1 VRLSSAL
8 RIHAQS
14 LCSTYVLHCCF
25 KAIVMKH
32 DCGTWVSQLRL
43 VITSLPLLDLLF
55 PAGRVGA
62 QLLGERVRRYA
73 KRRSNLVPLG
83 VARDEGSALMWP
95 SARGRV
101 PGGVKRLGGHCLLLL
116 RLIRID
122 DRQQGAACRGSGGC
136 SSRGNPVGSC
146 ACHSQRWLR
155 GWRCEGRGN
164 SVRRYKH
171 RRALLMCRW
180 CSSPC
185 GNGSRWIGSSQHGS
199 VG

>member
-1 VRLSSAL
+1 
-8 RIHAQS
+8 
-14 LCSTYVLHCCF
+14 
-25 KAIVMKH
+25 MKH
-32 DCGTWVSQLRL
+32 NYRTRVSQLCS
-43 VITSLPLLDLLF
+43 ITTSLPLLDPLF
-55 PAGRVGA
+55 PAGHVGA
-62 QLLGERVRRYA
+62 QLLGGRVRRYA
-73 KRRSNLVPLG
+73 KRGSNLVPLG
-83 VARDEGSALMWP
+83 IARDEGSASRWP

-101 PGGVKRLGGHCLLLL
+101 AGGVKRLGRHCLLLL

-122 DRQQGAACRGSGGC
+122 DRQQGAACRGSGGY

-146 ACHSQRWLR
+146 ACHSQRRLR

-180 CSSPC
+180 RSFPC
-185 GNGSRWIGSSQHGS
+185 GNGSRWVGSSQHGS